1 MMFKGVIGSLISCR
15 DHLSLSSWFWHFSNW
30 SHYIL
35 NSSSFFHV
43 LSFDRLYSIRDTLE
57 SFSPH
62 FFFIFLIIIFFIF
75 SFLSLVKLLFPK
87 NRLLNPYGLCKKI
100 KVKMELEKKF
110 LCYIKL
116 DLTQF
121 NSKPKPYKARVKRS
135 QLLDLI
141 FSSR

>member
-1 MMFKGVIGSLISCR
+1 MGSLSGSR
-15 DHLSLSSWFWHFSNW
+15 AWWV
-30 SHYIL
+30 
-35 NSSSFFHV
+35 NSK
-43 LSFDRLYSIRDTLE
+43 SIKN
-57 SFSPH
+57 
-62 FFFIFLIIIFFIF
+62 IIKSI
-75 SFLSLVKLLFPK
+75 
-87 NRLLNPYGLCKKI
+87 CKKI

-121 NSKPKPYKARVKRS
+121 NSKPKPYKARVKRY